1 MDSPHMT
8 VPMDPLCKTIR
19 TEILKISNKCGHGHI
34 PTSFSIIEMM
44 TAVYQT
50 MKHDPKN
57 PNWPDRDMFVLSKGH
72 ASLGFYCTL
81 AGHGYFPFSDVY
93 SFGAFDSTF
102 GCHPDRTKVPG
113 AEASTGSL
121 GHGIGL
127 AVGMALGARI
137 NGTSRQVYTLIGDGE
152 SNEGSVWEAA
162 MVASHQQLANLTI
175 LYDNNNSQGRC
186 LPIPNPGERFA
197 SFGCDVVEVNGH
209 DLPEL
214 IKALKKPHNTVRV
227 VVCNTVKGYGAHT
240 LSDKV
245 YEWHRRA
252 PKADELDM
260 LIGELNAGNF

>member
-1 MDSPHMT
+1 
-8 VPMDPLCKTIR
+8 MDPLCLKIR
-19 TEILKISNKCGHGHI
+19 SEILNISHKSGHGHI

-50 MKHDPKN
+50 MRHDPKH
-57 PNWPDRDMFVLSKGH
+57 PDAPDRDRFVLSKGH

-81 AGHGYFPFSDVY
+81 AGHGYFDFKDVY
-93 SFGAFDSTF
+93 AFGAFDSRF

-137 NGTSRQVYTLIGDGE
+137 VGAPRRVYTLIGDGE
-152 SNEGSVWEAA
+152 SNEGSVWEAI
-162 MVASHQQLANLTI
+162 MVASNLKLANLTV
-175 LYDNNNSQGRC
+175 LYDNNSSQGRC
-186 LPIPNPGERFA
+186 LPIPNPAARFA
-197 SFGCDVVEVNGH
+197 SFEADVVEVDGH
-209 DLPEL
+209 DLE
-214 IKALKKPHNTVRV
+214 ALKTALKTHQNTVRV
-227 VVCNTVKGYGAHT
+227 VVCNTVKGFGCRT
-240 LSDKV
+240 LSDNV

-260 LIGELNAGNF
+260 LLGELHASAV